1 MKVAG
6 SPSPSL
12 NLIRF
17 LSLFSIFIIC
27 TWEGGPTRQGG
38 RIWGGLPERSST
50 KESYF
55 VANIVLS
62 WFTCFLKGF
71 RRAFNKSQP
80 AFIELSTKVIL
91 ISERFQR
98 DCLRSAFGEQK
109 SSRFLTT
116 FFATIDM
123 ANLKFLQALITYYS
137 QPASQPLPGQGRDWY
152 MICRQVFGGQDSWQE
167 LAPNVL
173 KGSLLSPKWNFRRF
187 SERYLTI
194 YHLPKTKT

>member
-1 MKVAG
+1 MIKTQMFSIIWHYPAFGTKLKTFRGEGGGALKNHSVIATSYLPVLNHPHHLTLKRAFRVSHIFFAPVKVAG

-55 VANIVLS
+55 VANVVLS

-71 RRAFNKSQP
+71 RRAFNESH
-80 AFIELSTKVIL
+80 
-91 ISERFQR
+91 
-98 DCLRSAFGEQK
+98 SAFGELSTEVTLLLK
-109 SSRFLTT
+109 S
-116 FFATIDM
+116 
-123 ANLKFLQALITYYS
+123 
-137 QPASQPLPGQGRDWY
+137 
-152 MICRQVFGGQDSWQE
+152 
-167 LAPNVL
+167 
-173 KGSLLSPKWNFRRF
+173 FRRAF
-187 SERYLTI
+187 NESHQL
-194 YHLPKTKT
+194 KTTHFYNCKK